1 MVSDRF
7 ESYLE
12 KLVKKTEKHQIKWR
26 PIKEYI
32 DSLESPQL
40 EIPQGGKMGIAQY
53 VQFLTMEFSILN
65 YEKSFFSKKDGYIIA
80 VLDYKSI
87 SGKDDSVTN
96 CLELVGGIYN
106 SPVIRFPEYIEGG
119 FARIQEAILE
129 YWKFKEGDYN
139 LEMSDNFELLRVFTE
154 D

>member
-12 KLVKKTEKHQIKWR
+12 KLVKKTENHQIKWR

-32 DSLESPQL
+32 DSLGDLQCE
-40 EIPQGGKMGIAQY
+40 ETGIVQY
-53 VQFLTMEFSILN
+53 VQFLTMEFSELN
-65 YEKSFFSKKDGYIIA
+65 YDKSFFAKKDGYVMA
-80 VLDYKSI
+80 MLEYKSL

-106 SPVIRFPEYIEGG
+106 SPVIHFPEYIEGG
-119 FARIQEAILE
+119 FERIQEAILE
-129 YWKFKEGDYN
+129 YWKFKEGDYS
-139 LEMSDNFELLRVFTE
+139 LEMSDNFEILSVFTE